1 APPAYKED
9 HPYQKQQ
16 GELYRQLLQP
26 SAAAKP
32 ATSPAAIP
40 ASSVSSPSIPVQR
53 ITQAEEPLHGDNYS
67 FGRVLTVFPPCYALI
82 EYQGGVA
89 LLSLAVAER
98 WLKQAQL
105 SPPEEGLRPQPLL
118 IPLKITLDKNEIAA
132 CQNHEKLLITMGIEL
147 SVEQGRATLRA
158 VSLPLRQ
165 QNLQKLIPE
174 LLGYLSQHEEIS
186 PDTLATWLA
195 RHLGSEHEVWNV
207 SQAIQLLTEVER
219 LCPQLVQSP
228 PAGLLQPID
237 IKAALAT
244 LTHE

>member
-1 APPAYKED
+1 M
-9 HPYQKQQ
+9 
-16 GELYRQLLQP
+16 
-26 SAAAKP
+26 
-32 ATSPAAIP
+32 
-40 ASSVSSPSIPVQR
+40 SSR
-53 ITQAEEPLHGDNYS
+53 AGDLTCGFFTITPTK
-67 FGRVLTVFPPCYALI
+67 FT
-82 EYQGGVA
+82 
-89 LLSLAVAER
+89 
-98 WLKQAQL
+98 
-105 SPPEEGLRPQPLL
+105 
-118 IPLKITLDKNEIAA
+118 
-132 CQNHEKLLITMGIEL
+132 
-147 SVEQGRATLRA
+147 
-158 VSLPLRQ
+158 
-165 QNLQKLIPE
+165 KLIPE

>member
-1 APPAYKED
+1 M
-9 HPYQKQQ
+9 
-16 GELYRQLLQP
+16 
-26 SAAAKP
+26 
-32 ATSPAAIP
+32 
-40 ASSVSSPSIPVQR
+40 
-53 ITQAEEPLHGDNYS
+53 
-67 FGRVLTVFPPCYALI
+67 I

-165 QNLQKLIPE
+165 QNLQ
-174 LLGYLSQHEEIS
+174 
-186 PDTLATWLA
+186 
-195 RHLGSEHEVWNV
+195 N
-207 SQAIQLLTEVER
+207 
-219 LCPQLVQSP
+219 
-228 PAGLLQPID
+228 
-237 IKAALAT
+237 
-244 LTHE
+244 